1 MIFYFLV
8 KQIEVQVYFMIV
20 SWSFLQQLIMQ
31 DLQNFSLFIL
41 ALLFNML

>member
-31 DLQNFSLFIL
+31 DLQNFLFSFSL
-41 ALLFNML
+41 

>member
-41 ALLFNML
+41 ALVFNML